1 MAKTITL
8 QELKP
13 GDIVLYSPPPGKDA
27 WESWLICFFTGSP
40 VSHTAMIDSN
50 PGYVIK
56 KIPVI
61 DLKQHQA
68 VSGKSGMRDT
78 YTPLKTVFAPS
89 SSPVEIAQGLKLNGA
104 DEMYIADLDLIESQ
118 GHNIDDIKMVNT
130 ILPVM
135 FDGGVKNIEGFEFF
149 LDYAFKI
156 IVPTETLESI
166 DEMRKIFEKY
176 PKERI
181 VVSVD
186 VKNNELLAKNFDLSL
201 QEFKEILKELD
212 PNEIILLDITGVGT
226 EKGYNKK
233 LLDEFDELKDKLII
247 AGGLNKQ
254 SLGELE
260 SLGIKKVL
268 IGTSLHSGEV
278 RLLD

>member
-1 MAKTITL
+1 M
-8 QELKP
+8 
-13 GDIVLYSPPPGKDA
+13 
-27 WESWLICFFTGSP
+27 
-40 VSHTAMIDSN
+40 
-50 PGYVIK
+50 IK

-78 YTPLKTVFAPS
+78 YTPLNTIFAPS
-89 SSPVEIAQGLKLNGA
+89 SNPVEIAQGLKLNGA

-118 GHNIDDIKMVNT
+118 GHNIDDIRMVNT

-135 FDGGVKNIEGFEFF
+135 FDGGVKNLEGFEFF
-149 LDYAFKI
+149 LNYAYKI

-166 DEMRKIFEKY
+166 DEIKKIFEKY

-186 VKNNELLAKNFDLSL
+186 VKNDELLAKHMDLNLS
-201 QEFKEILKELD
+201 EFKEILKELD
-212 PNEIILLDITGVGT
+212 PNEIILLDISGVGT

-233 LLDEFDELKDKLII
+233 LLEEFSELKDKLII
-247 AGGLNKQ
+247 AGGLNKE
-254 SLGELE
+254 SLGELD

-278 RLLD
+278 KLLD

>member
-1 MAKTITL
+1 M
-8 QELKP
+8 
-13 GDIVLYSPPPGKDA
+13 
-27 WESWLICFFTGSP
+27 
-40 VSHTAMIDSN
+40 
-50 PGYVIK
+50 IK

-78 YTPLKTVFAPS
+78 YTPLSTVFAPS
-89 SSPVEIAQGLKLNGA
+89 ANPVEIAQGLKLNGA

-118 GHNIDDIKMVNT
+118 GHNINDIKMVNT

-135 FDGGVKNIEGFEFF
+135 FDGGVKDVESFEFF
-149 LDYAFKI
+149 LDYAYKV
-156 IVPTETLESI
+156 IVPTETIKSI
-166 DEMRKIFEKY
+166 EEMELIFEKY

-186 VKNNELLAKNFDLSL
+186 VKNDELYSKNFDLSL
-201 QEFKEILKELD
+201 KEFKEILKVLD
-212 PNEIILLDITGVGT
+212 PNEIILLDISGVGT
-226 EKGYNKK
+226 EKGYNEY
-233 LLDEFDELKDKLII
+233 LLKEFEELKDKLII
-247 AGGLNKQ
+247 AGGLNKK
-254 SLGELE
+254 SIGELD

>member
-1 MAKTITL
+1 M
-8 QELKP
+8 
-13 GDIVLYSPPPGKDA
+13 
-27 WESWLICFFTGSP
+27 
-40 VSHTAMIDSN
+40 
-50 PGYVIK
+50 IK

-78 YTPLKTVFAPS
+78 YQPLKTVFAPS
-89 SSPVEIAQGLKLNGA
+89 SNPVDIAQGLRLNGA
-104 DEMYIADLDLIESQ
+104 DEMYIADLDLIESN
-118 GHNIDDIKMVNT
+118 GHNINDIRMVNT
-130 ILPVM
+130 IIPVM
-135 FDGGVKNIEGFEFF
+135 FDGGVKNCESFEFF
-149 LDYAFKI
+149 LDYAFKV

-166 DEMRKIFEKY
+166 EEMEKIFEKY

-186 VKNNELLAKNFDLSL
+186 TKDDELLAKHLDLSL
-201 QEFKEILKELD
+201 SQLKEILVRLN

-233 LLDEFDELKDKLII
+233 LLDEFEDLKDKLII
-247 AGGLNKQ
+247 AGGLNKD
-254 SLGELE
+254 SLTELE

-278 RLLD
+278 KLLD

>member
-1 MAKTITL
+1 M
-8 QELKP
+8 
-13 GDIVLYSPPPGKDA
+13 
-27 WESWLICFFTGSP
+27 
-40 VSHTAMIDSN
+40 
-50 PGYVIK
+50 IK

-78 YTPLKTVFAPS
+78 YTPLRTVFAPS
-89 SSPVEIAQGLKLNGA
+89 ANPVEIAQGLKLNGA

-118 GHNIDDIKMVNT
+118 GHNIDDVRMVNT
-130 ILPVM
+130 VLPVM
-135 FDGGVKNIEGFEFF
+135 FDGGVKNLEGFEFF
-149 LDYAFKI
+149 LDYAYKI

-166 DEMRKIFEKY
+166 DEMKKIFEKY

-186 VKNNELLAKNFDLSL
+186 VKNNELLSKNMDLTL
-201 QEFKEILKELD
+201 TEFREILKELD

-226 EKGYNKK
+226 EKGYNRE
-233 LLDEFDELKDKLII
+233 LLNHFEDLKDKLII
-247 AGGLNKQ
+247 AGGLNKD

-278 RLLD
+278 NLLD